1 MTEVRFTD
9 RELDI
14 MQVLWSRGPSTVAEV
29 RDALTDDLAYNT
41 VLTMLRILEEKGHVS
56 REAAGRAHRYAP
68 VVARDEAGEGALRRV
83 ARRLF
88 QGSPAAVLVKLVE
101 QEELGSDELRR
112 MRDFLDARIRASEA
126 GGEGDAP

>member
-1 MTEVRFTD
+1 MNEVRFTD

-83 ARRLF
+83 ARKLF
-88 QGSPAAVLVKLVE
+88 HGSPEALLVKLVE
-101 QEELGSDELRR
+101 QEELTSDELRR
-112 MRDFLDARIRASEA
+112 MRDFLDERLRASRG
-126 GGEGDAP
+126 GGEGETS